1 MTQLTKSKISQI
13 QFTKKTKKL
22 KNLFLSLTLTCQQI
36 WLVKI
41 KQLLAAKPPLARD
54 LVLVRLMQ
62 VMLVHH
68 SWLEQL
74 ISKCR
79 LLMSRKK
86 KKMEPLRISSNKSE
100 RTKLEE

>member
-1 MTQLTKSKISQI
+1 MKPTLDKKLSRRAKLVKWTQLTKSKNSQI

-68 SWLEQL
+68 SWL
-74 ISKCR
+74 
-79 LLMSRKK
+79 
-86 KKMEPLRISSNKSE
+86 
-100 RTKLEE
+100 